1 MLLLYLEKET
11 TIFTFFHVDFCL
23 REINP
28 NSNKLFKW
36 GVFYHARFEC
46 FNYTKERSISCAP
59 NKKYFLARPFLLLQ
73 IEQRILQTVYDPSG
87 GTSTAPKLIK

>member
-1 MLLLYLEKET
+1 MGERDYLWERERGRGEHSDQAFNFIMLLNIRTMYNIMMLLYLEKET

-36 GVFYHARFEC
+36 GVFYHAR
-46 FNYTKERSISCAP
+46 
-59 NKKYFLARPFLLLQ
+59 
-73 IEQRILQTVYDPSG
+73 
-87 GTSTAPKLIK
+87 